1 MTLTHWILIL
11 SVLTALLLI
20 AVLVLLLKRN
30 TVPADGENVK
40 DLTVLG
46 QMLARTQGDMDR
58 IERVLTAGNESVKT
72 SVTAALTSLAEKTV
86 DFTRQNYETQL
97 HITQSLS
104 ALQEKMSASDKES
117 AAAVAQAVEKL
128 QLSNEK
134 KLDEMRATVD
144 EKLTGALNERL
155 DASFRTVSEQLSR
168 VYRSLG
174 EMQEMSDG
182 IQSLNRV
189 LKGVKTRGNW
199 AETQLESLLDQIIPG
214 MYEKNFKPG
223 ETDDVVEFA
232 VRIPS
237 AGGGEPM
244 FMPIDS
250 KFPMEDYLRLCD
262 SMDAGDTQGVLAAR
276 KALEARV
283 VEEARAVKKYIHPP
297 KTTPFAVLYLAT
309 DSLYAEIMASK
320 ANLADQLHSEYHVML
335 AGPSTVTALLSSLA
349 MGFQS
354 VALNEKAGEV
364 MKLLAAAK
372 NQYGK
377 FEEALAAAQVS
388 IEQAGRKLG
397 EAQRRNGIIRKSLRN
412 VETPEGEGAAAQQLS
427 FEC

>member
-11 SVLTALLLI
+11 SVLTAVLLI

-30 TVPADGENVK
+30 TAPADGENVK

-46 QMLARTQGDMDR
+46 QMLSRTQGDMDR

-72 SVTAALTSLAEKTV
+72 SVSAALTSLAEKTV

-262 SMDAGDTQGVLAAR
+262 AMEAGDTQGMIAAR
-276 KALEARV
+276 RALETRV
-283 VEEARAVKKYIHPP
+283 VEEAKAVRKYIHPP

-388 IEQAGRKLG
+388 IEQAGKKLG
-397 EAQRRNGIIRKSLRN
+397 EAQRRNGIIRKSLRS
-412 VETPEGEGAAAQQLS
+412 VETPEGEALVLQ
-427 FEC
+427 ETW